1 MTWMVWYNALMR
13 YYPGLNLLNI
23 PKMTIW
29 QFVESI
35 KNMGWLEQQSERAT
49 NRNAASAPEVFGQV
63 AGKVPSTSEI
73 RRMARQIN
81 PDLVIPKG

>member
-29 QFVESI
+29 QFVNSVR
-35 KNMGWLEQQSERAT
+35 NMGWLEQQSEKT
-49 NRNAASAPEVFGQV
+49 SNRNTASAADVFGQS
-63 AGKVPSTSEI
+63 GKVPSTSEI

-81 PDLVIPKG
+81 PDLKIPKG